1 MIVAQRLAQ
10 REIAWRELDTLLVQL
25 ANRRELSAEQV
36 LRLGE
41 LYRSTCTDLM
51 LAEDH
56 DLPRETVAHLQAL
69 VARAHNLVYRA
80 SGFQFRDLGRA
91 LFYSAPRRLRHD
103 PALRLATLVF
113 WGVFLFSASLSA
125 GRPDF
130 ARRVLSAQ
138 YLESIDHMYAEPVS
152 APRHDGLEP
161 QRHRNDWLLHPA
173 QHNDRLPVFRLGNC
187 LWSGKSLPALLERAH
202 LRNAVRLHDNQTR
215 TTRISSSSS
224 LRTPLLSSRP
234 SSSPAPQGL
243 RLGWGLVD
251 TQGQSRIASLRREAA
266 NSLPAVG
273 VAVVLFVLAALV
285 EGYVSASP
293 LPYWAKAA
301 VAISSAACIIAFLTL
316 GGRGESAPAA
326 GMANRTAARSSR
338 RALADERV
346 NQSEEPVHAG

>member
-25 ANRRELSAEQV
+25 ANRRKLSAEEV

-51 LAEDH
+51 LAEHH

-91 LFYSAPRRLRHD
+91 LFYSAPQRLRHD
-103 PALRLATLVF
+103 PALRLAALVF
-113 WGVFLFSASLSA
+113 WGVFLFSAALSA

-130 ARRVLSAQ
+130 ARRILSAQ
-138 YLESIDHMYAEPVS
+138 FLESIDHMYAEPVN
-152 APRHDGLEP
+152 APRHDGLE
-161 QRHRNDWLLHPA
+161 RNDTA
-173 QHNDRLPVFRLGNC
+173 MTGFYIQHNTSIGLQCFAWGIVFGLG
-187 LWSGKSLPALLERAH
+187 SLYQLFSNGLIFGT
-202 LRNAVRLHDNQTR
+202 LFGYM
-215 TTRISSSSS
+215 TTRPHGANFFEFVTAHSAFELTAIIVAS
-224 LRTPLLSSRP
+224 
-234 SSSPAPQGL
+234 AAGM

-285 EGYVSASP
+285 EGYVSASS
-293 LPYWAKAA
+293 LPYWAKAT
-301 VAISSAACIIAFLTL
+301 VAMSSAACIIAFLAL
-316 GGRGESAPAA
+316 GGRGDSAPIPGTLNRAA
-326 GMANRTAARSSR
+326 GRSPG
-338 RALADERV
+338 RAPA
-346 NQSEEPVHAG
+346 H